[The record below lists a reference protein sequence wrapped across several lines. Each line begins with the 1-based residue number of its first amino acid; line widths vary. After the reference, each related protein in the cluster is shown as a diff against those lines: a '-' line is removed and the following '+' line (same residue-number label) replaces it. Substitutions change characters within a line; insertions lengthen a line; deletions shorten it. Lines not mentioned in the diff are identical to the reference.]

1 MNLSDTK
8 KDYSFKLAA
17 FSGEALFQSLDKDLQ
32 DFIHQF
38 GSACKL
44 TYQELRQ
51 VSEIA
56 IDLKMWGDNSVADR
70 LNQIASRYP
79 GEMEILKNVFY
90 RNCRTTGTP

>member
-1 MNLSDTK
+1 MKLSDTK
-8 KDYSFKLAA
+8 KGYSFKLAA

-38 GSACKL
+38 GSAYKL

-56 IDLKMWGDNSVADR
+56 IDLKMWGDISVVDR
-70 LNQIASRYP
+70 LN
-79 GEMEILKNVFY
+79 
-90 RNCRTTGTP
+90 